1 MSNHCA
7 ECEICGDCLRGCGQ
21 ARACG
26 WRDCPG
32 YISRA
37 ENLLMIA
44 AMHPLPARRS
54 KALEI
59 LEGLREEH
67 QAINDQPQR

>member
-21 ARACG
+21 VGACG

-32 YISRA
+32 YISSGGD
-37 ENLLMIA
+37 LLMIA
-44 AMHPLPARRS
+44 AMHPLAERRCI
-54 KALEI
+54 ALEI
-59 LEGLREEH
+59 LDALREVKE
-67 QAINDQPQR
+67 AKR